1 MVSSANQYGYGNVA
15 SARDNGV
22 EVTTEED
29 ATNKVINS
37 SDNVT
42 VSKEDNKTSA
52 TLPGANRANDSPEV
66 QSIKMGIS

>member
-1 MVSSANQYGYGNVA
+1 M
-15 SARDNGV
+15 
-22 EVTTEED
+22 
-29 ATNKVINS
+29 INS

-66 QSIKMGIS
+66 TIDKDGNILTGDELNWEWDFNRKS